1 MQGIQGHLW
10 ITGDKMLHIHAKYSQ
25 YSGFITKL
33 FRIDHLRRSKTTPA
47 LLSTQ
52 IHCESGYN

>member
-10 ITGDKMLHIHAKYSQ
+10 ITGAKYSQ

-33 FRIDHLRRSKTTPA
+33 FRIDYLRRSKTTPA